1 MNFFSTKINENIYRN
16 TREIE
21 MKHAI
26 KIFHTSQMPL
36 LAKMTNSVSESILS
50 SPTTIS
56 EILADTLRTLSNL
69 FTPEMQVNNHK
80 GHAQITTKANPYPF
94 LSSKLI

>member
-21 MKHAI
+21 MKHAL
-26 KIFHTSQMPL
+26 KKFHTSQMPL

-50 SPTTIS
+50 SPTFIS
-56 EILADTLRTLSNL
+56 KLLGGFVPTASHANIRTLGIL
-69 FTPEMQVNNHK
+69 ITPE
-80 GHAQITTKANPYPF
+80 I
-94 LSSKLI
+94 